1 MQRTR
6 GDSSTPSDLHAELL
20 KLEAHV
26 EAAGPDT
33 PRAALSSLRL
43 LTGHFLALH
52 DRAIH
57 DMYLESIQA
66 SFA

>member
-1 MQRTR
+1 MQGTR

-33 PRAALSSLRL
+33 PRALSSLRL

-52 DRAIH
+52 DRAIQ